1 MTTSIWISVLSGPGF
16 NNNVPSIRGL
26 KKALAAEEGIIAV
39 LGRSFEFAAVFIMT
53 IYGLKAL
60 LIGLDDVP
68 TFAEFFFTVNPPRI
82 FGDQNPQ
89 LLFDTSERSLDGFAL
104 FLKWPC

>member
-1 MTTSIWISVLSGPGF
+1 MTTSIRISVLSGSGF

-82 FGDQNPQ
+82 
-89 LLFDTSERSLDGFAL
+89 LAIKILSCSLTHLNDRWMVL
-104 FLKWPC
+104 PCS